1 MNKTEPIVKYDE
13 SSDALYI
20 SFAPGDKGT
29 GVELND
35 SILLRINKQERRAI
49 GITIFNYSFLAQRT
63 ALGPRSLPLTGLAEL
78 SNELRALMIEILMQ
92 PPVQNFLAISAY
104 TPSVAE
110 IIPITSLQGEAL
122 ALA

>member
-1 MNKTEPIVKYDE
+1 MNTTKPIVKYDE
-13 SSDALYI
+13 PSDALYI
-20 SFAPGDKGT
+20 SFAPGEKGT
-29 GVELND
+29 GIELND
-35 SILLRINKQERRAI
+35 NILLRINKQECRAI
-49 GITIFNYSFLAQRT
+49 GITIFNYSFFAQRT

-78 SNELRALMIEILMQ
+78 SNELRSLVIEILMQ

-104 TPSVAE
+104 TPSLAE